1 MPLIGEQG
9 SGEERKPVPSGQDE
23 LEAMKVSRGRKAQT
37 PFLENTSLQG
47 KAKGLGQ
54 DLLAKAKPWLLK
66 RKKMQAMEMLTKP
79 HHHRGLCLENSRK
92 EVKRFSQDIQQ
103 GALERNIARPKW
115 LPREEGWDHMVQ
127 GIPVVFAVR
136 YCT

>member
-1 MPLIGEQG
+1 M
-9 SGEERKPVPSGQDE
+9 PSGQDE

-92 EVKRFSQDIQQ
+92 EVKWFSQDIQQ
-103 GALERNIARPKW
+103 GALERNITRSKW

-127 GIPVVFAVR
+127 GTPVVFAVR
-136 YCT
+136 DCT

>member
-1 MPLIGEQG
+1 M
-9 SGEERKPVPSGQDE
+9 PSGQDK

-92 EVKRFSQDIQQ
+92 EVKRFSQDIPQ

-127 GIPVVFAVR
+127 GTPVVFAVR
-136 YCT
+136 DCT